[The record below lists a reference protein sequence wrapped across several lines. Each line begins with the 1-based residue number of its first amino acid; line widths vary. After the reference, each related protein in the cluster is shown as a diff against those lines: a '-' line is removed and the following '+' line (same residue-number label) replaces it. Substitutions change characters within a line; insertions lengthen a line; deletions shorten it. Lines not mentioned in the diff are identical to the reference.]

1 MIVTT
6 PRPRLVKLAISADGE
21 DVFQLGTEK
30 RQATH
35 YVVKIELGGITG
47 LAASVMGKQP
57 PDIHGWI
64 LKGEAPA
71 FVKSRGRLYANG
83 PIWQI
88 ELESPVWQR
97 PADAK

>member
-71 FVKSRGRLYANG
+71 FVKSRGPLYANG